1 MNSSKLVEN
10 IATACFMLI
19 IFGFGLN
26 AIGQMHLFG
35 VTEVYK
41 IPQELIY
48 ILLALV
54 GVGGASRTIGKLTDK
69 VKGNKKQISNSKAQ
83 PKLCEHSYLDEC
95 PLTVIDK
102 YKEGDK
108 D

>member
-1 MNSSKLVEN
+1 MNSSKLIEN

-19 IFGFGLN
+19 VMGFGLN
-26 AIGQMHLFG
+26 ALSQMHLFG
-35 VTEVYK
+35 ITDVYK

-54 GVGGASRTIGKLTDK
+54 GVGGASRTIGKLAEK
-69 VKGNKKQISNSKAQ
+69 VKGQKQISNSKSS

-102 YKEGDK
+102 YKEQDQE
-108 D
+108 